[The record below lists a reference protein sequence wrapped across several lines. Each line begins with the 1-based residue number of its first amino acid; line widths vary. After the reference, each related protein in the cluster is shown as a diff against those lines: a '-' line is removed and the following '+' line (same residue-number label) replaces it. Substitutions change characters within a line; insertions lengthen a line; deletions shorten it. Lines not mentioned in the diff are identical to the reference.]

1 MGRALAARQELVLRI
16 IVREY
21 IARAMPV
28 ASETLARNCQ
38 LGISPAT
45 IRNYMAK
52 LEEEGY
58 LTRPHTSA
66 GIVPLGKAY
75 RHYVQSLTRD
85 VQLTAGEQRAIQR
98 VFHDAD
104 TNSEEWIR
112 LAAVLLA
119 RLVQN
124 TALVTMPK
132 APNARLKHLQ
142 LVSLNDYVA
151 LLVVVLRDMK
161 VRQQLVHFTQ
171 PQTQDELTRLANKV
185 NVAFSLLTRKEIER
199 KEIELTPTEA
209 HVVEAVL
216 AIMTEENAREVDR
229 PYFEGLRLMLN
240 QPEFTPGERMLGV
253 MELVEN
259 MDWLGSI
266 IAREPKEGGVE
277 VIIGDESKQD
287 ALRDL
292 SVVFTRYGI
301 PDDVGGTIGVLGPT
315 RMDYPRSI
323 ATVRYLSRILS
334 NLLQGLYAQS
344 TDPTPVRKE
353 E

>member
-1 MGRALAARQELVLRI
+1 
-16 IVREY
+16 
-21 IARAMPV
+21 MPV
-28 ASETLARNCQ
+28 ASETLARTCQ

-45 IRNYMAK
+45 IRNYMAR

-66 GIVPLGKAY
+66 GIVPLSKAY
-75 RHYVQSLTRD
+75 RHYVESLTRD

-98 VFHDAD
+98 VFHEAD
-104 TNSEEWIR
+104 LNSEEWIR

-161 VRQQLVHFTQ
+161 VRQQLVHFAQ
-171 PQTQDELTRLANKV
+171 PQTQDELTKLANKV
-185 NVAFSLLTRKEIER
+185 NVALSLLTRKEIGH
-199 KEIELTPTEA
+199 KKIDLTPTEG

-216 AIMTEENAREVDR
+216 AIMAEEDARQVDR

-259 MDWLGSI
+259 MDWLRSI

-277 VIIGDESKQD
+277 VVIGDESEQD

-334 NLLQGLYAQS
+334 NLLQGLYMQS
-344 TDPTPVRKE
+344 TDPAAITKE
-353 E
+353 G